1 MDSQKLFL
9 CFEHWELV
17 LATIKHVNNL
27 RKSVGCIL
35 GSFLMSIEKCVSGGG
50 YLFTSFFVVK
60 RRPLKHHHNELYSQV
75 PEI

>member
-1 MDSQKLFL
+1 MDSEKLFL

-35 GSFLMSIEKCVSGGG
+35 GSFLMSIEKCVSGVEIC
-50 YLFTSFFVVK
+50 L
-60 RRPLKHHHNELYSQV
+60 QV
-75 PEI
+75 FL

>member
-1 MDSQKLFL
+1 MDSEKLFL

-50 YLFTSFFVVK
+50 YLFTSF
-60 RRPLKHHHNELYSQV
+60 L
-75 PEI
+75 